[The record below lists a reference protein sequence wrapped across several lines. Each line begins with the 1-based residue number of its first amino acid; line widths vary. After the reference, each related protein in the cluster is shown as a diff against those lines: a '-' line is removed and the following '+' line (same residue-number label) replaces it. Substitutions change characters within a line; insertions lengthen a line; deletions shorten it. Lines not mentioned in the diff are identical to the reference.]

1 LRYPGRKSGSKGQ
14 GTTLSDIHIH
24 QIFYDAAS
32 RAALDSGYIPL
43 DNTANKRPDWYEF
56 WVILQY
62 LRTHRLEPGD
72 WYGFVSPGVGWKT
85 RLSPAVV
92 KSTLAQLPDDRDA
105 LVLPTFLD
113 QVAPF
118 INQFE
123 QGERRHKGLIA
134 ASEIFLRPLGY
145 DLSKLVSHTFN
156 SAYSNFVIGR
166 KTYWDK
172 WRELA
177 ERFFDYCESPNSP
190 LRDLKTVYQ
199 ETGKSDTPMKVF
211 IQERLS
217 SVVLYFGGLS
227 VSGID
232 LGEQIQ
238 IVETHLRGRPE
249 YQRLRALDELKQA
262 YCATG
267 DMIYLQAFSRL
278 RGLLPKA
285 PRA

>member
-1 LRYPGRKSGSKGQ
+1 LRYPGRCRGGKVQDK
-14 GTTLSDIHIH
+14 TLADIHIH

-32 RAALDSGYIPL
+32 RAALDAGYIPL
-43 DNTANKRPDWYEF
+43 DNTANERPDWYEF
-56 WVILQY
+56 WVILKY

-85 RLSPAVV
+85 RLGPALI

-105 LVLPTFLD
+105 LVLPTFFD
-113 QVAPF
+113 QTAPY

-123 QGERRHKGLIA
+123 QGERRHKGLVA
-134 ASEIFLRPLGY
+134 ASEAFLRPLGY
-145 DLSKLVSHTFN
+145 DLSKLVSHSFN

-166 KTYWDK
+166 KPYWDK
-172 WRELA
+172 WLELA
-177 ERFFDYCESPNSP
+177 ELFFAYCEKPNSP
-190 LRDLKTVYQ
+190 LRDLLTIYQ
-199 ETGKSDTPMKVF
+199 DDKANTPMKVF

-232 LGEQIQ
+232 LGDQSQ
-238 IVETHLRGRPE
+238 VVETHMRER
-249 YQRLRALDELKQA
+249 QTFRRLQALDQLKQA

-267 DMIYLQAFSRL
+267 DMVYLQAFSRL
-278 RGLLPKA
+278 RGLLPAA
-285 PRA
+285 PRP